1 MEDLPTERRCKKC
14 NQPNRKQCSQC
25 SGKSDPNAAAKRYRE
40 EEKATGVTDARLTT
54 IRENSRKSKKSRNK
68 AAKSY
73 GFIVN
78 QCKGPDGKTGSTCQ
92 NTYQARFSGKG
103 VFFCATC
110 HKAAKGP
117 EVHANVLAAKRAK
130 LAAKDPLC
138 KGIDGN
144 GRACRSHLNGKYGIL
159 LALRKAG
166 LKVTEAR
173 AFMQSDIPQI
183 VAAFEQ
189 SELCLSCFK
198 KEYPQHGQGLT
209 AITACSG
216 TDSAGVP
223 CRRAAHRNGLCES
236 HFDATQPA
244 KSCRG
249 ISGDFKCDSGAP
261 ASRRRDHL
269 CKPCFQA
276 KVAQVAAATPLLR
289 RPPRKKQKHDRGE
302 PSTSNSG

>member
-1 MEDLPTERRCKKC
+1 V
-14 NQPNRKQCSQC
+14 
-25 SGKSDPNAAAKRYRE
+25 KRYRE
-40 EEKATGVTDARLTT
+40 DEKATGVTDARLTT
-54 IRENSRKSKKSRNK
+54 IRETRRNCDNSRNK

-92 NTYQARFSGKG
+92 NTYQAPFSGKG

-130 LAAKDPLC
+130 LAAKDPLSKGPLC

-144 GRACRSHLNGKYGIL
+144 GKACRNPLNGKNGIL

-166 LKVTEAR
+166 LNSTKAR

-198 KEYPQHGQGLT
+198 IEYRTLGEQLT
-209 AITACSG
+209 AITRCSV
-216 TDSAGVP
+216 TDDGGGP
-223 CRRAAHRNGLCES
+223 CQRVAHRNGQCRS

-244 KSCRG
+244 KSSRCRG
-249 ISGDFKCDSGAP
+249 ISGDFKCDSGKP
-261 ASRRRDHL
+261 PSRKKDDL
-269 CKPCFQA
+269 CKPCFEA
-276 KVAQVAAATPLLR
+276 TVAQVAAATSPVR
-289 RPPRKKQKHDRGE
+289 CPRKKQKRGE
-302 PSTSNSG
+302 PGAVQNE

>member
-1 MEDLPTERRCKKC
+1 M
-14 NQPNRKQCSQC
+14 
-25 SGKSDPNAAAKRYRE
+25 KRYRE
-40 EEKATGVTDARLTT
+40 DEKATGVTDARLTT
-54 IRENSRKSKKSRNK
+54 IRENYRTSKKSRNK

-73 GFIVN
+73 GRGFIVS

-92 NTYQARFSGKG
+92 RTYQTPFSGKG

-117 EVHANVLAAKRAK
+117 EVHANVLAAERAKLAAAK

-144 GRACRSHLNGKYGIL
+144 GRACRSHLNGKNGIL

-198 KEYPQHGQGLT
+198 IEYRTLGEQLT
-209 AITACSG
+209 AITRCSV
-216 TDSAGVP
+216 TDDGGGP
-223 CRRAAHRNGLCES
+223 CQRVAHRNGQCRS

-249 ISGDFKCDSGAP
+249 ISGDFKCDSGEPPSQRKA
-261 ASRRRDHL
+261 HL
-269 CKPCFQA
+269 CKPCFEA
-276 KVAQVAAATPLLR
+276 KVAQVAAATSLLR
-289 RPPRKKQKHDRGE
+289 RPPRKKQKPDRGE